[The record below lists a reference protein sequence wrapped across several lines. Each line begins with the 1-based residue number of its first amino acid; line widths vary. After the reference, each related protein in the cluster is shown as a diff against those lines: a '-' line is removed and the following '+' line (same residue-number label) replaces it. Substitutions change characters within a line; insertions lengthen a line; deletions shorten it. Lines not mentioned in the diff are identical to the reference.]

1 LIASAAKA
9 NRESA
14 GKAAIPTMRL
24 LREIILFPPVS
35 GHASGRSARHTDICL
50 LRIQDSAKA

>member
-1 LIASAAKA
+1 
-9 NRESA
+9 
-14 GKAAIPTMRL
+14 MRL